1 MKESIVFS
9 RIVMLCCLAFFTAL
23 SAMASSP
30 NNDVWQSH
38 AQDVNQAMENFIEAA
53 DEYDMEASLSNQTLT
68 IHLRKMERLF
78 SPRM

>member
-9 RIVMLCCLAFFTAL
+9 RIVMLYCLAFVTAL

-38 AQDVNQAMENFIEAA
+38 AQDVNQT
-53 DEYDMEASLSNQTLT
+53 MEASLSNQTLT

>member
-9 RIVMLCCLAFFTAL
+9 RIVMLCCLAFVTAL

-53 DEYDMEASLSNQTLT
+53 EEY
-68 IHLRKMERLF
+68 HLGTQGQQRDRGDPFAGVECV
-78 SPRM
+78 

>member
-38 AQDVNQAMENFIEAA
+38 AQDVNQT
-53 DEYDMEASLSNQTLT
+53 MEASLSNQTLT

>member
-9 RIVMLCCLAFFTAL
+9 RIVMLCCLAFVTAL

-38 AQDVNQAMENFIEAA
+38 AQDVNQT
-53 DEYDMEASLSNQTLT
+53 MEASLSNQTLT

>member
-9 RIVMLCCLAFFTAL
+9 RIVMLCCLAFVTAL

-30 NNDVWQSH
+30 NNDVWQAH